1 MSATNTNRWK
11 LGLFVTLGIALS
23 IGSLMWLGISQLQ
36 RRTTPAYFYFKE
48 SVNGLE
54 VGSPVKFLGVEV
66 GRVDDV
72 FPAPDRRHIE
82 VRAGIYVDTLEA
94 WGISPSQFENRIA
107 GQSFVSEDIR
117 GQLKSSAL
125 TSVAFIQLGIF
136 DIEKNPVPSYNFPI
150 PWETIHTVPSTF
162 KSLETGIME
171 ALERWPELSALA
183 QDLMRSVNQG
193 VVDLELGVLSREFQ
207 ETLVTGRSLM
217 DKLRDSPLVDS
228 GSPTLV
234 KLQGTLDEVG
244 GLAAELRGE
253 GGQVDRVVDR
263 FDSLGAAI
271 EADFEGSDI
280 PGAVEAMR
288 DAGQGM
294 TGASDEL
301 VLLLR
306 ELRSG
311 ISNLEST
318 LSSIG
323 SLADVLSRDPG
334 ALLHGKAS
342 SPAPFRR
349 Q

>member
-162 KSLETGIME
+162 KSLETGLME
-171 ALERWPELSALA
+171 ALDAWPRLAHHAESILHSIDDGLSKLDFASLNDEAINMMSGVDEMLEEL
-183 QDLMRSVNQG
+183 QN
-193 VVDLELGVLSREFQ
+193 
-207 ETLVTGRSLM
+207 
-217 DKLRDSPLVDS
+217 SPIVDS
-228 GSPTLV
+228 SSPTIV
-234 KLQGTLDEVG
+234 KLDRTLDE
-244 GLAAELRGE
+244 LYDLIAELRGRE
-253 GGQVDRVVDR
+253 GQVSR
-263 FDSLGAAI
+263 FVESVSGAADAI
-271 EADFEGSDI
+271 RDDFKGSDF
-280 PGAVEAMR
+280 PGAIAAVEG
-288 DAGQGM
+288 AGRGFEATSEEM
-294 TGASDEL
+294 T
-301 VLLLR
+301 LLMS
-306 ELRSG
+306 ELRS
-311 ISNLEST
+311 
-318 LSSIG
+318 
-323 SLADVLSRDPG
+323 SLGQLDAALRSVQQLAELLARDPG
-334 ALLHGKAS
+334 ALLHGK
-342 SPAPFRR
+342 SPQAPILPK
-349 Q
+349 